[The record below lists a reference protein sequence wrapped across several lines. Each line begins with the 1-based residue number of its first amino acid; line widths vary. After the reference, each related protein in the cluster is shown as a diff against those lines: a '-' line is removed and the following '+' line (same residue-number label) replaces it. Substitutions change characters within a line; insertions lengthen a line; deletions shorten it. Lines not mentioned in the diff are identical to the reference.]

1 MLTPDSPIPS
11 EPYYPKNPSCAG
23 STSGLP
29 PGYAK
34 PTLEEGELDES
45 CAELSSDERC
55 YVREVA
61 AKMAKEL
68 YWPVR

>member
-1 MLTPDSPIPS
+1 MLTPDSSVPS
-11 EPYYPKNPSCAG
+11 EPYDPRNPSCAG

-29 PGYAK
+29 PGYVK

-45 CAELSSDERC
+45 TSDERR

-61 AKMAKEL
+61 AKVAKEV